1 MHAAR
6 VHVEALLR
14 ARRLDR
20 TVTDARAPADPARGA
35 PSGLAWL
42 DARLGGGWP
51 CGETSEIVGPVSSG
65 RTSVLTAAL
74 AAATRR
80 GELAALVDASD
91 RFDAVSAA
99 AAGVDLD
106 HLLWARGDACGG
118 AGSPGK
124 RARAPGLVDR
134 AIKAFGL
141 VLEAGGFG
149 LVALDVA
156 DAAPA
161 DLARLPFTTWR
172 RLQRLIEGRDTVALV
187 VAPVPLARSARGVT
201 LALSTSPA
209 TPVWTGHGH
218 RARRLT
224 GLTLAAEVRA
234 ARRL

>member
-6 VHVEALLR
+6 LHVEALLR
-14 ARRLDR
+14 AKRLDR
-20 TVTDARAPADPARGA
+20 TVTDARAPVDPARAA
-35 PSGLAWL
+35 PSGLGWL

-51 CGETSEIVGPVSSG
+51 SGETSEVVGPASSG

-74 AAATRR
+74 AAATGR

-91 RFDAVSAA
+91 RFDAVAA
-99 AAGVDLD
+99 HAAGVGLD
-106 HLLWARGDACGG
+106 HLLWVRGEPRPQDVVN
-118 AGSPGK
+118 
-124 RARAPGLVDR
+124 RLVDR

-156 DAAPA
+156 DVPPA

-187 VAPVPLARSARGVT
+187 IAPVALARSARGVT
-201 LALSTSPA
+201 LALTTSPS
-209 TPVWTGHGH
+209 TPVWAGQGH

-234 ARRL
+234 AQRL